1 MPPKSGVSP
10 KNKKKGAPKG
20 NKKSKKVVPVEHPV
34 PNPAPAPAPA
44 PAPPPPEDPWKAI
57 KSPYGGAMSPSDA
70 FNYLF
75 SDYPAKRLV
84 SIDAADLEQGQSL
97 EQKLEALT
105 LAAAAAEQAAAEQA
119 AAEQAASETT
129 ETAASEAVAVVAA
142 EQAASETT
150 ETAASEAVAVV
161 AAEQAASE
169 TTETAALEAVARSP
183 SPSTPPPPPDRLVLS
198 NHDFSSSPPLLLPNT
213 INKLVSL
220 TIISSSLSSA
230 PLQSLLSSS
239 PHFLRVLDVTNN
251 ALSSV
256 PDLSSA
262 KKLLSLNLSHNPI
275 SASPSSPCLPPFPQT
290 LAMCLRCLDLE
301 NCGLNSIVDGL
312 APLKQLRSLNIACN
326 ELTTDEM
333 KRVQAAPFSSRLE
346 EFSLHPMPSLTAC
359 PDYKEV
365 MSLLLKKMS
374 CLKALDGLPF
384 SQQVAVDIDKL
395 ASLDLHSGDDDNV
408 KDSSSCSCVEGN
420 ACISRYN
427 CSPHIWHRRFE
438 VAKLA
443 REGGEAFPREKY
455 LTGEL

>member
-1 MPPKSGVSP
+1 
-10 KNKKKGAPKG
+10 
-20 NKKSKKVVPVEHPV
+20 
-34 PNPAPAPAPA
+34 
-44 PAPPPPEDPWKAI
+44 
-57 KSPYGGAMSPSDA
+57 
-70 FNYLF
+70 
-75 SDYPAKRLV
+75 
-84 SIDAADLEQGQSL
+84 
-97 EQKLEALT
+97 
-105 LAAAAAEQAAAEQA
+105 
-119 AAEQAASETT
+119 
-129 ETAASEAVAVVAA
+129 
-142 EQAASETT
+142 
-150 ETAASEAVAVV
+150 
-161 AAEQAASE
+161 
-169 TTETAALEAVARSP
+169 
-183 SPSTPPPPPDRLVLS
+183 LS
-198 NHDFSSSPPLLLPNT
+198 NHDFSSSPPLLLPDT

-275 SASPSSPCLPPFPQT
+275 SASPASPCLPPFPQT

-420 ACISRYN
+420 ACISRCVLHREPGCARAN
-427 CSPHIWHRRFE
+427 TPTNALSQVQLLAPHMAQEVRGGQARPGGRGGVPSREVLNGGAVVDMWTSPNPTQPASPSEGNLLRAHSNH
-438 VAKLA
+438 LA
-443 REGGEAFPREKY
+443 CP
-455 LTGEL
+455 LPPQ